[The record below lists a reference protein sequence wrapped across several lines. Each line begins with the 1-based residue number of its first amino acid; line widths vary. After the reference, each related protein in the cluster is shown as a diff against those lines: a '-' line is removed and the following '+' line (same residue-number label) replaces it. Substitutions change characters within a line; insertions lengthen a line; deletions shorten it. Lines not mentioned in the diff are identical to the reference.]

1 MIGLFAVTAQGRRSA
16 GELAAHLGADAAV
29 VEGAVKPAL
38 RRMWPRL
45 GAAVF
50 FLSTGATV
58 RMVAPLLTDRH
69 GDPAVV
75 CVDEESGF
83 AVALTGG
90 PAANA
95 LADRVAEFL
104 GCRPVVTTAAESVG
118 ATVLDELVELLEA
131 TVDGEL
137 ADCAAALLA
146 GEPVR
151 VVNPLRFPLP
161 AMPSNVTVHEEPPPS
176 GPQWTVVVDDRL
188 LSVEGKVLRLVP
200 RTLVIGIGSSIGVS
214 AGAVTGLL
222 AELAERAELDLR
234 AVRAFATVD
243 AKSDEPGIVDAVD
256 DHGFW
261 QDSAPDLLHYPA
273 ETLAGVDVPT
283 PSEDVRAEMGTPSV
297 AEAAALHAAGEL
309 ACGSPVE
316 LVAAKLKGDKA
327 TVAAARVRP
336 RGRLVIVDAGPDAED
351 LRVPRAEAELRR
363 AAVVVGL
370 EADLERV
377 RHLLRQGTEVRVSV
391 PGDERQRAAEA
402 VRLAVAGLSVALVG
416 SGALIGPAL
425 EQADARIEIAGVPGV
440 SPESAAAA
448 ALGAPLGAD
457 HAVISLADSA
467 TPWPVIEQRVRA
479 VAEADVVVCL
489 RDNADWRLG
498 AALDLLRLH
507 RPPRT
512 PVGVVG
518 PGAGAGSGAEV
529 AMITGFDPAAVP
541 ASATVVV
548 GSSRTRAVGGRM
560 VTPPASA
567 H

>member
-1 MIGLFAVTAQGRRSA
+1 MIGLFAVTAKGRRSA

-58 RMVAPLLTDRH
+58 RLIAPVLADRH

-75 CVDEESGF
+75 CVDEESGY

-95 LADRVAEFL
+95 LADRVGEFL

-118 ATVLDELVELLEA
+118 ATVLDEMVELLDA

-137 ADCAAALLA
+137 ADCAEALLA

-161 AMPSNVTVHEEPPPS
+161 AMPSNVTVHDELTPS
-176 GPQWTVVVDDRL
+176 GPLWTVLVDDRL
-188 LSVEGKVLRLVP
+188 LPAEGRVLRLVP
-200 RTLVIGIGSSIGVS
+200 RTLVIGVGSSSGVPAS
-214 AGAVTGLL
+214 AVTGLL
-222 AELAERAELDLR
+222 AELAERSELDLR

-243 AKSDEPGIVDAVD
+243 AKSGEQGILDAVE

-261 QDSAPDLLHYPA
+261 QDSSAELLHYPA
-273 ETLAGVDVPT
+273 GTLAGVDVPN
-283 PSEDVRAEMGTPSV
+283 PSEALRAEVGTPSV
-297 AEAAALHAAGEL
+297 AEAAALHAAGQL
-309 ACGSPVE
+309 AAGAPVE
-316 LVAAKLKGDKA
+316 LVVAKLKGDKA

-336 RGRLVIVDAGPDAED
+336 RGRLVVVEVGPGAED
-351 LRVPRAEAELRR
+351 LRTPRAESELRR

-370 EADLERV
+370 EADVDRV
-377 RHLLRQGTEVRVSV
+377 RHLLRLGTEVRISA

-402 VRLAVAGLSVALVG
+402 VRLAEEGQAVALIG
-416 SGALIGPAL
+416 SGAVTGPAL
-425 EQADARIEIAGVPGV
+425 EQADERIEVAGVPGV
-440 SPESAAAA
+440 STALAAAA
-448 ALGAPLGAD
+448 ELGAPLGHN
-457 HAVISLADSA
+457 HAVICLADPA
-467 TPWPVIEQRVRA
+467 TPWPVTEQRVRA
-479 VAEADVVVCL
+479 VAEADLVVCL
-489 RDNADWRLG
+489 QDNAEWRLG

-507 RPPRT
+507 RPPKT
-512 PVGVVG
+512 PVGVAG
-518 PGAGAGSGAEV
+518 PGVPATV
-529 AMITGFDPAAVP
+529 ATITTFDPEAVP
-541 ASATVVV
+541 ASATVIV
-548 GSSRTRAVGGRM
+548 GSSRTSAVAGRM
-560 VTPPASA
+560 VTLR
-567 H
+567 